1 MTTIKTTPLFMFY
14 GQCLGDIAITASSP
28 IPGSYRFLF
37 PTARPGMGASSHAV
51 CFTPEDPVHTSSVFD
66 QFVIV
71 HRTTPTLVD
80 PPRVVTIT
88 YGDALSQVVITGSGT
103 NPYTADKVPGTFT
116 FSDSTLTSPVP
127 ITVGVHIYAM
137 VFTPDDITHYTGVTI
152 PHVSV
157 TVDKIPVRFPQNV
170 SIPTMSLEYG
180 NMLGEAV
187 FAAEQQC
194 GGIQPVDKNGS
205 PIPGKFFFNLP
216 MTIPSAGTGS
226 WLASYV
232 PDDTDHYTTIPDL
245 SISVITS
252 KATPTIKS
260 EPRIEGIVYGQNI
273 RDATAVGTT
282 AEAMSGST
290 VVPGSYVILPTTGKI
305 TGLGSFPFSVLFVP
319 TDCVNYH
326 EVRFDNIP
334 VTVSK
339 ANPAING
346 SFTVEYGQ
354 SLAYAVFS
362 GTTSVPGK
370 FEVLARGPT
379 PIVSSIPGTSVKDVW
394 ITFTP
399 DNTTYHNT
407 VTATYPVLVLQA
419 TPIPPDVSHI
429 SLSSVYGTPLSDATV
444 TYNGTPGTYAD
455 RNVPGSFVFTNP
467 SVVPNVGDH
476 ASMTFQPNDLKY
488 FSSSPQFTVPTN
500 ITKGIP
506 TAPNTRPTPDAIYYG
521 ANLSATVN
529 LTFTQVGSYMGE
541 GVPGSWQYVDPTAIP
556 HPGDSANIVFVP
568 DDTHNL
574 ESSPSESIRLNVRP
588 AYPTPP
594 PTDNLSVTITY
605 GQSVA
610 NANITNSFS

>member
-1 MTTIKTTPLFMFY
+1 MTTIKTTPLSMFY

-28 IPGSYRFLF
+28 ISGSYQFVF
-37 PTARPGMGASSHAV
+37 PSTRPGMGASSHAV
-51 CFTPEDPVHTSSVFD
+51 RFTPDDPVQTSSVFD

-71 HRTTPTLVD
+71 QRTAPRLVAPPT
-80 PPRVVTIT
+80 VVTIT
-88 YGDALSQVVITGSGT
+88 YGDALSGVVITGSGT
-103 NPYTADKVPGTFT
+103 NPYTADKVSGTFS
-116 FSDSTLTSPVP
+116 FSDSTLMSPVP
-127 ITVGVHIYAM
+127 ITVGVHIYDM
-137 VFTPDDITHYTGVTI
+137 IFTPDDITHYTCVTI

-157 TVDKIPVRFPQNV
+157 TVNKIPVRFPKNM

-187 FAAEQQC
+187 FAPDQHF
-194 GGIQPVDKNGS
+194 IQPLDINGS
-205 PIPGKFFFNLP
+205 PIPGKFVFDLP
-216 MTIPSAGTGS
+216 MTLPSAGTGS

-245 SISVITS
+245 SVSVITS

-260 EPRIEGIVYGQNI
+260 EPSIGGIVYGQNI

-339 ANPAING
+339 ANPVING
-346 SFTVEYGQ
+346 SFTVKYGQ
-354 SLAYAVFS
+354 SLASAAFS

-370 FEVLARGPT
+370 FEVLARGLT
-379 PIVSSIPGTSVKDVW
+379 PIVTSIPGTSVKDVW

-407 VTATYPVLVLQA
+407 VTATYHVFVLQA
-419 TPIPPDVSHI
+419 TPIAPDVSHI
-429 SLSSVYGTPLSDATV
+429 SLSSVYGTALSDATV

-455 RNVPGSFVFTNP
+455 RNVPGCFVFTSP
-467 SVVPNVGDH
+467 STVPNVGDH
-476 ASMTFQPNDLKY
+476 ASMTFQPKDTRY
-488 FSSSPQFTVPTN
+488 FASSPHFMVPMN

-506 TAPNTRPTPDAIYYG
+506 TAPNTLPTPDAIYYG

-529 LTFTQVGSYMGE
+529 LTFTQVGSYSGDE
-541 GVPGSWQYVDPTAIP
+541 VPGSWQYVDPTAIP

-568 DDTHNL
+568 DDTVNFDA
-574 ESSPSESIRLNVRP
+574 SASVSIGLNVRP

-594 PTDNLSVTITY
+594 PTGNLSVTITY